1 MINTWYI
8 SDTHFNHNK
17 IIEYCNRPFSNV
29 EQMNE
34 TMIKRWNSVV
44 RKDDIVYHLGDF
56 GFGNKE
62 EITDIVKKLNGK
74 IFLIKGNHCIHN
86 NQWYR
91 DCGFVEVYDCP
102 IIIKDFL
109 VLSHEPLPFV
119 MNQVYVNLFGH
130 VHTSPMFET
139 WGKQSACLC
148 VERHNYYPVNEEVII
163 KHFAEGN

>member
-1 MINTWYI
+1 MNTWYI
-8 SDTHFNHNK
+8 ADTHLNHFN
-17 IIEYCNRPFSNV
+17 IIEYCNRPFTDV

-34 TMIKRWNSVV
+34 TIIKRWNSVV
-44 RKDDIVYHLGDF
+44 KKDDIVWHLGDF
-56 GFGNKE
+56 ALGSKE
-62 EITDIVKKLNGK
+62 CITGIVSQLNGK
-74 IFLIKGNHCIHN
+74 IKLIRGNHDTHN

-102 IIIKDFL
+102 IIIKDFV

-139 WGKQSACLC
+139 WGKQNACLC
-148 VERHNYYPVNEEVII
+148 VERHNYYPVNEEVIVEQFR
-163 KHFAEGN
+163 KGN